1 MYVMNAIAQ
10 CTKLESLNLLHQRS
24 VTLEGLQTLS
34 SLTGLQEL
42 ALGPCPAAC
51 DGGAALLAQHS
62 MLTELTLHQDP
73 SLSRPSLASRPFSA
87 GELSSACVA
96 AVVPLCCS
104 VFLQSFPTP
113 ALSLPQH
120 LSG

>member
-1 MYVMNAIAQ
+1 MQVPVYVMNAIAQ

-62 MLTELTLHQDP
+62 MLTKLIDHCLWMLLQRCSCMLP
-73 SLSRPSLASRPFSA
+73 GCQLFSLWRSQA
-87 GELSSACVA
+87 GMTPTCLWTGRSCASSA
-96 AVVPLCCS
+96 P
-104 VFLQSFPTP
+104 
-113 ALSLPQH
+113 
-120 LSG
+120 